1 MLCDKYYKKL
11 ESGGRERGDSEGD
24 YRTGGVGVRQVGR
37 RVATKREGKSVN
49 QAERGGKLLRSLM
62 AYFPPRLLS
71 HWRILQERGKRNV
84 HCTVNVN
91 EQEADK

>member
-1 MLCDKYYKKL
+1 MLCDKYYKNT
-11 ESGGRERGDSEGD
+11 ESEGGRGATPRATCAAG
-24 YRTGGVGVRQVGR
+24 RGVRQGGDKMG
-37 RVATKREGKSVN
+37 AKGGGKSVN

-62 AYFPPRLLS
+62 AYFPPLALENSPRK
-71 HWRILQERGKRNV
+71 GKRNV